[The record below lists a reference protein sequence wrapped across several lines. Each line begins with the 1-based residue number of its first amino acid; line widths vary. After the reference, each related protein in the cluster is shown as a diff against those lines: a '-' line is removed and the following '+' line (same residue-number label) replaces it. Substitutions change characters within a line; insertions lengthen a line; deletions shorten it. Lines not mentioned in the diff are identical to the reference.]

1 MFKKNLYFFVLISL
15 FLLCFFTGCKEE
27 VNSAFY
33 LDNYWQWD
41 VGADDGTMPDSII
54 TGQGLKKLAIHQEK
68 NLENAFEDKKGYVWL
83 RADFILPEDSS
94 KRIFNS
100 LWISKS
106 KRQKYSNTK
115 NLDKLCGKYF
125 F

>member
-83 RADFILPEDSS
+83 RADFILPEELKNQDLGIYVGCI
-94 KRIFNS
+94 RIAGQVIVN
-100 LWISKS
+100 
-106 KRQKYSNTK
+106 
-115 NLDKLCGKYF
+115 G
-125 F
+125 